1 MPELN
6 VACNNIPYTLG
17 RMFSLYE
24 QIQLAAAKANSS
36 NINATIK
43 DRYFNAA
50 SSNPSQ
56 VFNLLGKL
64 SVSHLRVLRRS
75 DPKLAGFL
83 QGQLEELS
91 IRVGT
96 PIPPIL
102 TPPARVRS
110 SWVITIRIRPASRRK
125 PPLIPLRMFE
135 L

>member
-24 QIQLAAAKANSS
+24 QIQLAATKANSS

-75 DPKLAGFL
+75 NPTLAGSL

-96 PIPPIL
+96 SYPPHL
-102 TPPARVRS
+102 D
-110 SWVITIRIRPASRRK
+110 PASQGSFQLGYYYQNQARFQK
-125 PPLIPLRMFE
+125 KAPADSTE
-135 L
+135 NV

>member
-1 MPELN
+1 
-6 VACNNIPYTLG
+6 
-17 RMFSLYE
+17 MFSLYE

-75 DPKLAGFL
+75 NPKLAGSL

-96 PIPPIL
+96 SYPPHL
-102 TPPARVRS
+102 D
-110 SWVITIRIRPASRRK
+110 PASQGSFQLGYYYQNQARFQK
-125 PPLIPLRMFE
+125 KAPADSTE
-135 L
+135 NV

>member
-64 SVSHLRVLRRS
+64 SVSH
-75 DPKLAGFL
+75 
-83 QGQLEELS
+83 
-91 IRVGT
+91 
-96 PIPPIL
+96 
-102 TPPARVRS
+102 
-110 SWVITIRIRPASRRK
+110 PASQGSFQLGYYYQNQARFQK
-125 PPLIPLRMFE
+125 KAPADSTE
-135 L
+135 NV